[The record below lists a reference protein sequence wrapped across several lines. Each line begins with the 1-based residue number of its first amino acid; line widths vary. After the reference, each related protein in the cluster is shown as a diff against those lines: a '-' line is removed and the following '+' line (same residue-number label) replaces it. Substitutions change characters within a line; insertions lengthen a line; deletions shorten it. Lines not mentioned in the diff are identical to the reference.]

1 MSAGSPEKLVYM
13 ANQIAGFFVGQPGEP
28 AVRIADHLTAFW
40 TPPMRQALVAYL
52 DAGGDGLTPEAAEAA
67 RLLRGVSPRGASPKT
82 VGRALAASGQPSP
95 GRDPGDDAG

>member
-67 RLLRGVSPRGASPKT
+67 RLLRGASPRT
-82 VGRALAASGQPSP
+82 IGRALAASGQPSP
-95 GRDPGDDAG
+95 GHDPGDDAG